1 MLTNAADEITKLN
14 LIIINT
20 GKMVHLKDRKPVWS
34 YYDY

>member
-20 GKMVHLKDRKPVWS
+20 EKSRFKDRKPVWS